1 LLSSYGKTKVQM
13 AYALLGHP
21 DLRDRRPASMMA
33 EMLSRRFETSALDL
47 LFLAL
52 FLRRLPP
59 SIRDHLAIADH
70 ETVTE
75 MASHADIL

>member
-1 LLSSYGKTKVQM
+1 
-13 AYALLGHP
+13 
-21 DLRDRRPASMMA
+21 MMA

-52 FLRRLPP
+52 FLCRFPP
-59 SIRDHLAIADH
+59 SIRDHLAAADH